1 MQPPSQR
8 ERGIFFTQKRQ
19 MYIFTTFIQPLEI
32 FFQRQ
37 QQKHE
42 QHKEIRKIRILYLKE
57 AEQERCL

>member
-1 MQPPSQR
+1 
-8 ERGIFFTQKRQ
+8 

-42 QHKEIRKIRILYLKE
+42 QHKEIRKNKNSILEGSRAREIPLNS
-57 AEQERCL
+57 ERL